1 MSSILVV
8 EDEEH
13 FRNIIGEILELEGY
27 DVGLTGSA
35 IEAVHLC
42 QERIPDL
49 VITDLVMPE
58 MNGQELIRSLRQSHP
73 NLPVLAMSGASH
85 DVLREAADLGAGG
98 TLQKPFTQDK
108 LLSVVNKMLGKKTMR
123 MSG

>member
-1 MSSILVV
+1 MSLILVV

-13 FRNIIGEILELEGY
+13 FRNIIGEILELEAY
-27 DVGLTGSA
+27 DVSLTGSA
-35 IEAVHLC
+35 IEAVRLC
-42 QERIPDL
+42 QERALDL

-73 NLPVLAMSGASH
+73 NLPVLAMSGASN
-85 DVLREAADLGAGG
+85 DVLREAAELGAVG
-98 TLQKPFTQDK
+98 TLQKPFTQDE
-108 LLSVVNKMLGKKTMR
+108 LLGVINKMLGKQTMR